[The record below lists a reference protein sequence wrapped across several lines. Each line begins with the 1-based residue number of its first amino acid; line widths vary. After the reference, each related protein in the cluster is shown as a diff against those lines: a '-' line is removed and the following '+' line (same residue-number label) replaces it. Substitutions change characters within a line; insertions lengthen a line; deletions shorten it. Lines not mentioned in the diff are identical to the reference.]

1 MISEKY
7 TNFEHSEL
15 IQMKRI
21 KHLKIRM
28 MKRMLT
34 LLFLCVSVVGMIAQ
48 ITSKGDFRTSNQNV
62 VIKIEGNQNGWVN
75 RDNDVSSDKST
86 PALGNENVSYNVTSE
101 GIYFTINNGTN
112 KIKLFALTGQL
123 LLDGD
128 LTQGR
133 FFIPT
138 RKGIYFLKINA
149 KSYKV
154 VCK

>member
-1 MISEKY
+1 MEFLK
-7 TNFEHSEL
+7 T
-15 IQMKRI
+15 RI
-21 KHLKIRM
+21 TR
-28 MKRMLT
+28 RMLT
-34 LLFLCVSVVGMIAQ
+34 LLFLYVSVVGIYAQ
-48 ITSKGDFRTSNQNV
+48 FTSKGDVHTSNQNV
-62 VIKIEGNQNGWVN
+62 VIKIEGNQNSWVKG
-75 RDNDVSSDKST
+75 DNDVSPDKSM
-86 PALGNENVSYNVTSE
+86 PALGNDNVSYYVTSE

-138 RKGIYFLKINA
+138 RKGIYFLKINT
-149 KSYKV
+149 KSYKI